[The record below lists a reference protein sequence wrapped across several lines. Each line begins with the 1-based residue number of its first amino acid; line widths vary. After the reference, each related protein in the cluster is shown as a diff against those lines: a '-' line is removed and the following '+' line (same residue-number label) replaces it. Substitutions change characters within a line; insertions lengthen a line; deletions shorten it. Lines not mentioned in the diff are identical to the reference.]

1 MTSREQWARVQEIF
15 HEALERPDGERE
27 SFLVSACDGDTEL
40 EEGARSLLAAHD
52 APDLLASLD
61 ESPDTPRLYGLARD
75 RIGPYRILRPLGE
88 GGMGMVFLAER
99 EEHDVTQTV
108 ALKIL
113 RLEFADTKLIERF
126 RAERRILARLE
137 HPGIARLITAGA
149 TETGQPYFAMEFVEG
164 TSLLEHCQRNR
175 CTPADRLRLFLEI
188 CDAVE
193 YAHQQLVVHRDL
205 KPCNVLVTE
214 DGRPKLLDFG
224 IAKLLDSDDPDV
236 MATRTGGWFTPEYA
250 SPEQL
255 RRQAVT
261 TLSDVY
267 SLGVI
272 LYELLSGSRPYDLRG
287 LSPVAMERRV
297 ATEVPPR
304 PSERAGD
311 ARVARLLRGDLDT
324 IILKALAKEPARRY
338 ASVRELADDVRRFL
352 AKEPVRARPDS
363 WSYRAARF
371 AQRHQVGVAAAVVMV
386 LSLVGGLAAVS
397 WQATVAAG
405 ERDRAEQA
413 LEESRNVSSFLAELF
428 QAADPTRAPGDTGAA
443 RAILRRGVAAVD
455 GLDGQPL
462 VQARMLDALGMV
474 FVNLGQYERAHQFVT
489 RGLSIRRVNLDPLD
503 PDLAESLRHSGR
515 TLRALSRYEEAE
527 RSYLEALEVLRRSG
541 RAVSPMAAEVLYD
554 LGFLMPYLS
563 RNEDAALYFQELLA
577 LQRTMYG
584 DRHPSV
590 AETLIPIAGT
600 YRRRGDY
607 AAAESVYR
615 ESVTRH
621 RRDMGANDPRTGT
634 AYFHL
639 GDIIVTRGG
648 DSVEAERLFRE
659 GIAIHRAAG
668 GPLSLGALH
677 GMNSLAVLFSA
688 RGEHAKA
695 ESLFREAVK
704 LNENLFGSGGP
715 DVAAA
720 TEGLAWELAR
730 QRRYDEALRL
740 KRRGLQ
746 LWRNAVGPEHAAVAS
761 SMHTL
766 SDMLIEHG
774 DYAEA
779 ESTLVQVIA
788 MRARLYGPGTVL
800 IGLTR
805 SSLGEAFYRQRR
817 FEEAE
822 RALTQALEIQKRFQA
837 DTHEDMRRTY
847 RRLAL
852 VLRALG
858 RQEESDRYS
867 KLAGTVEPTPHH

>member
-15 HEALERPDGERE
+15 HGALDRPDEERE
-27 SFLVSACDGDTEL
+27 SFLMGACAGDKDL
-40 EEGARSLLAAHD
+40 EEGVRSLLAAHD

-61 ESPDTPRLYGLARD
+61 EPHDTPRLYGLARD

-88 GGMGMVFLAER
+88 GGMGMVFLAQR
-99 EEHDVTQTV
+99 EEHDVSQTV

-113 RLEFADTKLIERF
+113 RLEFADTKLMERF

-214 DGRPKLLDFG
+214 EGRPKLLDFG
-224 IAKLLDSDDPDV
+224 IAKLLDSDDPDAV
-236 MATRTGGWFTPEYA
+236 ATRTIGWFTPEYA

-255 RRQAVT
+255 RREAVT

-272 LYELLSGSRPYDLRG
+272 LYELLSGARPHDLRG

-304 PSERAGD
+304 PSDRAAD
-311 ARVARLLRGDLDT
+311 PRVARLLRGDLDT
-324 IILKALAKEPARRY
+324 IILKALGREPARRY
-338 ASVRELADDVRRFL
+338 ASVRELADDVRRFI
-352 AKEPVRARPDS
+352 AREPVRARPDS

-371 AQRHQVGVAAAVVMV
+371 AQRHRVAVFAATVTVV
-386 LSLVGGLAAVS
+386 SLVGGLAAAS
-397 WQATVAAG
+397 RLAAVAAD

-428 QAADPTRAPGDTGAA
+428 QSADPTRAAGDTGAA

-455 GLDGQPL
+455 GLADQPL

-474 FVNLGQYERAHQFVT
+474 FVNLGEYERANQFVT
-489 RGLSIRRVNLDPLD
+489 RGLSIRRANLDPLN

-527 RSYLEALEVLRRSG
+527 RSYLEALELLRRSG
-541 RAVSPMAAEVLYD
+541 RAVSPMAADVLQE

-563 RNEDAALYFQELLA
+563 RDEDAAHYYQELLA
-577 LQRTMYG
+577 LQRKLYG
-584 DRHPSV
+584 DRHPS
-590 AETLIPIAGT
+590 IAGT
-600 YRRRGDY
+600 LLGIAGAHRRRGDY
-607 AAAESVYR
+607 AAAESVHR
-615 ESVTRH
+615 ESVMRH
-621 RRDMGANDPRTGT
+621 RRDIGPDDPRTGT

-648 DSVEAERLFRE
+648 DSREAERLFRQ

-668 GPLSLGALH
+668 GPLSPGQVH
-677 GMNSLAVLFSA
+677 GMNSLAHLLSV
-688 RGEHAKA
+688 RGQHEKA
-695 ESLFREAVK
+695 ESVLRDALKVTESV
-704 LNENLFGSGGP
+704 FGATGP
-715 DVAAA
+715 DVADAM
-720 TEGLAWELAR
+720 EQLAHELSR
-730 QRRYDEALRL
+730 QKRYDEALRL

-766 SDMLIEHG
+766 GEMLIERG

-779 ESTLVQVIA
+779 ESLLVQVIA

-822 RALTQALEIQKRFQA
+822 RELTRALEIQKRYQT
-837 DTHEDMRRTY
+837 DQHEDMRRTY

-852 VLRALG
+852 VLDALG
-858 RQEESDRYS
+858 RSGEADRYRT
-867 KLAGTVEPTPHH
+867 LVRVEASTPHR